1 MKKPDY
7 TYEPHLVVG
16 EFSLPPMGEWSPRLA
31 GWSLMQVRQGTG
43 YFLQSEL
50 NREMEPGTV
59 ILMAADVQG
68 CIRASQLGG
77 LSLLS
82 FTVKPT
88 RLIGLMTLSE
98 QGLFEMAASRKESA
112 LQIFPPQNPLAVKM
126 AELCASP
133 SRGGLSSRLKL
144 LQLFVEA
151 LGNELAQT
159 EAAPNEETADAR
171 TRLEIFLKQT
181 PPAELL
187 EMSFD
192 DLARLTHCTV
202 RHLSRIFQQVVG
214 MSFREKR
221 AELRL
226 ARARELLA
234 TSNSKMVEVAL
245 ESGYKSLSLFNLMFA
260 RRFGTSPGKW
270 RRKNGNHE
278 NRPAKRFAPAE
289 GGLTAVQMGPPARLV
304 LNGNTNKKLRANGK

>member
-7 TYEPHLVVG
+7 TYEPHL
-16 EFSLPPMGEWSPRLA
+16 EAKDYSLSPMGEWSPHLA
-31 GWSLMQVRQGTG
+31 GWSLIQVRQGTG
-43 YFLQSEL
+43 YCLQPEL
-50 NREMEPGTV
+50 NRELEPGTV
-59 ILMAADVQG
+59 LLMAGDARG
-68 CIRASQLGG
+68 KIRASQLGQ
-77 LSLLS
+77 LSLFS
-82 FTVKPT
+82 FNILPA

-98 QGLFEMAASRKESA
+98 QGFIELAAARKESA
-112 LQIFPPQNPLAVKM
+112 LQIFSPHHPVAVKM
-126 AELCASP
+126 AELCARP
-133 SRGGLSSRLKL
+133 KRDGLPFRLQL

-159 EAAPNEETADAR
+159 QTAPNEETADAR

-192 DLARLTHCTV
+192 DLAQLTHCTV

-234 TSNSKMVEVAL
+234 TSNSKVVEVAL

-270 RRKNGNHE
+270 RRKNGSFGGKPAQRFATVE
-278 NRPAKRFAPAE
+278 NGAPALRMNLPAKLA
-289 GGLTAVQMGPPARLV
+289 
-304 LNGNTNKKLRANGK
+304 LNGNVNKIVRSKGR